1 MQTKTISESLLIAIL
16 TLGVFGIINTE
27 MGVVGIIPQIA
38 ERFDVTVSTSGLCVS
53 VFALVVSVAA
63 PVLPLLFSGIN
74 RRTMMLAALILFVAS
89 NILSTVTD
97 SFAVLLAARAL
108 PAFLHPVYVA
118 MAFTLAAAA
127 TKDEPSRGITRVF
140 VGVSAGMVLGVPMT
154 TFVTTHWSYEAAMG
168 IFAVINT
175 IVLVA
180 TFFLVPNM
188 PAKQHNPGHQ
198 LRVLKKPSLW
208 LGVSA
213 FACINGAMF
222 GFFSFMSDFLHEVSA
237 FSFDAVSSVLLA
249 YGFANIAGNMLA
261 GRVFGRYKKLFT
273 RVGPAM
279 MLALYSLLYVFAPNG
294 IFAVVLVVLLG
305 ICAGFIN
312 ISGQYMISSAARE
325 APDFSNGLFLTAANF
340 GTAMV
345 TSLCGIFISLMDAR
359 AALFATGILLIVSL
373 VLSYARTTA
382 GSADYEKVCRAC
394 PT

>member
-1 MQTKTISESLLIAIL
+1 MPVFSPMQTKTISESLLIAIL

-89 NILSTVTD
+89 NILSMVTD

-127 TKDEPSRGITRVF
+127 TKDDPSRGIARVF

-340 GTAMV
+340 G
-345 TSLCGIFISLMDAR
+345 SLMDSR